1 MPFWCSFISD
11 LLHVHFPINTS
22 ASKNCLMILPTSFGT
37 LSLKTMPSFSFP
49 VNFCFSA
56 YKHCDFSQL
65 TKSADLS
72 PACLGNFFFCSSLHL
87 NLSLLV
93 LWTRQI
99 KIWSCTGI
107 KVWFWYP
114 ELFKKWMLLN
124 PLKFNKLHWALKFN
138 SSMAVTI
145 LSKQLLQFPRDG
157 CSWEFNRNSWC
168 CSHGSGQYCVASFDF
183 DAFNKNVA
191 NIQNYS

>member
-1 MPFWCSFISD
+1 MFAHIAMGLEVKAFNIGKFQSGFPEWAGCFWFFFLHFSFTFFKKGAFKFIQRYTHITFKFLIILSHSYCLQKSVLWFAYHGFRVPFWCSFISD
-11 LLHVHFPINTS
+11 LLHVHFPVNTS

-93 LWTRQI
+93 L
-99 KIWSCTGI
+99 
-107 KVWFWYP
+107 
-114 ELFKKWMLLN
+114 
-124 PLKFNKLHWALKFN
+124 
-138 SSMAVTI
+138 
-145 LSKQLLQFPRDG
+145 
-157 CSWEFNRNSWC
+157 
-168 CSHGSGQYCVASFDF
+168 
-183 DAFNKNVA
+183 
-191 NIQNYS
+191 